1 MRKLSLLI
9 LLTAFITAVSAQNSI
24 RGVVSDE
31 YNQPLV
37 GAVVTLKQLSQSITT
52 NLNGEFSFENLSD
65 YAYSLQVKS
74 IGFETYEEI
83 VKSGS
88 VLSITLTPS
97 ATALDEIVVS
107 ATRAGTK
114 TPMAYNNVSQAELHK
129 RGTADNMPNLLSS
142 LPSVV
147 SFNEGGSGV
156 GNTSLRIRGTDATRI
171 NVTLNGMPLNNPAS
185 QEVYWVNLPNLSATM
200 ENVQL
205 QRGVG
210 TSTNGAAAFGASL
223 SMKTATARQNAY
235 GEASTSVGSYNTFLS
250 TIAAGSGIMKNGL
263 SFDARYSRVLSDGY
277 IRNGSVNHKNL
288 FASVSHRTENQL
300 VQLVYLYGDQITGIT
315 WEGVTQDEIDE
326 HGRRYNPA
334 GKYEDDAG
342 NTLYYG
348 NETDNYTSN
357 IAQLLFTRKISDA
370 LSFNANLSYNHGF
383 GFYENWKSG
392 QELKGKFGFEPQVV
406 DSVTYEYSDV
416 VRQKLMEN
424 DFYVAN
430 VSVNY
435 SQNNW
440 KIQGG
445 AMYSL
450 YDGDHFGYLPWV
462 KHNQNIG
469 PKDKWYDN
477 KTKKQDI
484 NAFVKAE
491 YQLNEQWTVF
501 ADLQGRFINFEMS
514 GLDDDFGDLAM
525 DRNYNFF
532 NPKAGVFYTLNDNH
546 ALYAS
551 VAMSNREPLR
561 ADLKDAVKW
570 GSKAGILPER
580 MIDYELGY
588 KFNQNGYTAGA
599 NFYFMDYNNQMV
611 QTGKLT
617 DVGYKLM
624 ENVKD
629 SYRTGI
635 ELEVGVPIVSNK
647 LRFDA
652 NATFSQN
659 KINNY
664 TAYHDV
670 YDENW
675 DNVVGQKTEVL
686 QSTNISFSP
695 SVVSSGIISYQ
706 PLTNL
711 GFRLIGKYVSRQYLD
726 NTSDIEKSIPAYFV
740 SNASVNYSFKP
751 MNWGAIDLDLFV
763 NNLLGTE
770 YVANG
775 YASTSFA
782 ENTGDERYHYVGLYP
797 QATRNFM
804 VRMTV
809 RF

>member
-1 MRKLSLLI
+1 MTFSFVL
-9 LLTAFITAVSAQNSI
+9 SAQNSM
-24 RGVVSDE
+24 RGTVSDE
-31 YNQPLV
+31 FNQPVV

-52 NLNGEFSFENLSD
+52 NANGEFSFENLTD

-74 IGFETYEEI
+74 VGFQTYEEI
-83 VKSGS
+83 VRAGS
-88 VLSITLTPS
+88 MVTISLTSS

-107 ATRAGTK
+107 ATRAGTR
-114 TPMAYNNVSQAELHK
+114 TPMAYNNVSGVELHR
-129 RGTADNMPNLLSS
+129 RGAADNMPNLLNT

-147 SFNEGGSGV
+147 SFNEGGTGV
-156 GNTSLRIRGTDATRI
+156 GNTSMRIRGTDDTRI

-185 QEVYWVNLPNLSATM
+185 QGVFWVNLPNLSATV

-205 QRGVG
+205 QRGIG

-223 SMKTATARQNAY
+223 SMKTATAKQNPY
-235 GEASTSVGSYNTFLS
+235 GEASTSLGSYNTYLS
-250 TIAAGSGIMKNGL
+250 TVAAGTGIMENGL

-288 FASVSHRTENQL
+288 YASVSHRTANQL

-315 WEGVTQDEIDE
+315 WEGVTQEQIDE
-326 HGRRYNPA
+326 HGRQYNPA
-334 GKYEDDAG
+334 GEYTDNAG

-357 IAQLLFTRKISDA
+357 IAQLLFTRKLSDA
-370 LSFNANLSYNHGF
+370 LSVNANLSYNRGF
-383 GFYENWKSG
+383 GYYENWKSG
-392 QELKGKFGFEPQVV
+392 QNLTSKFGFEPQVV
-406 DSVTYEYSDV
+406 DGVTYETSDV
-416 VRQKLMEN
+416 IRQKLMEN

-430 VSVNY
+430 VLINY
-435 SQNNW
+435 LKDNW
-440 KIQGG
+440 KLQSGG
-445 AMYSL
+445 LYSF

-462 KHNQNIG
+462 KYNQNIG
-469 PKDKWYDN
+469 AKDKWYDN
-477 KTKKQDI
+477 KTQKQDL
-484 NAFVKAE
+484 NVFVKAE
-491 YQLNEQWTVF
+491 YQLNEQWSFF
-501 ADLQGRFINFEMS
+501 ADLQGRFVNFEMS
-514 GLDDDFGDLAM
+514 GLDDDFGDLTM
-525 DRNYNFF
+525 KRNYNFI
-532 NPKAGVFYTLNDNH
+532 NPKAGIFYALNDNH
-546 ALYAS
+546 SLYAS

-588 KFNQNGYTAGA
+588 KLNQHGYTAGA

-635 ELEVGVPIVSNK
+635 ELELGVPIVNNE

-652 NATFSQN
+652 NVTLSQN

-664 TAYHDV
+664 TAYYDV

-675 DNVVGQKTEVL
+675 DEVLDQTTEVFN
-686 QSTNISFSP
+686 STNISFSP
-695 SVVSSGIISYQ
+695 NVVSSGIVSYQ
-706 PLTNL
+706 PLSNL
-711 GFRLIGKYVSRQYLD
+711 GFRLIGKYVGKQYLD
-726 NTSDIEKSIPAYFV
+726 NTSDDEKSIPAYFV

-751 MNWGAIDLDLFV
+751 MTWGAIDLDLFV

-775 YASTSFA
+775 YASTSLVI
-782 ENTGDERYHYVGLYP
+782 NTGDTRYHYVGLYP
-797 QATRNFM
+797 QAPRNFM

-809 RF
+809 KF

>member
-1 MRKLSLLI
+1 M
-9 LLTAFITAVSAQNSI
+9 AFAFAVSAQNSI
-24 RGVVSDE
+24 RGKVNDE
-31 YNQPLV
+31 YNQPV
-37 GAVVTLKQLSQSITT
+37 IGAVVTLKQLSKSIVT
-52 NLNGEFSFENLSD
+52 NTNGEFSFENLTD

-74 IGFETYEEI
+74 VGYEAYEEI

-88 VLSITLTPS
+88 VVNISLTPS

-114 TPMAYNNVSQAELHK
+114 TPMAYNNVTGAELHQK
-129 RGTADNMPNLLSS
+129 GTADNMPNLLSA

-147 SFNEGGSGV
+147 SFNEGGTGV

-185 QEVYWVNLPNLSATM
+185 QEVYWVNLPNISATM
-200 ENVQL
+200 ESVQL
-205 QRGVG
+205 QRGIG

-250 TIAAGSGIMKNGL
+250 SIAGGTGIMKNGL

-300 VQLVYLYGDQITGIT
+300 VQLVYLFGDQITGIT

-326 HGRRYNPA
+326 YGRRYNPA
-334 GKYEDDAG
+334 GKYKDDAG
-342 NTLYYG
+342 NTHYYG

-357 IAQLLFTRKISDA
+357 IAQLLFSRRLSDV
-370 LSFNANLSYNHGF
+370 LTLNANLSYNHGF
-383 GFYENWKSG
+383 GYYENWRSDQNLKS
-392 QELKGKFGFEPQVV
+392 KFGIDPQVI
-406 DSVTYEYSDV
+406 DGETYSRSDV
-416 VRQKLMEN
+416 IRQKLMEN

-430 VSVNY
+430 ASLNY
-435 SQNNW
+435 FKDSW

-445 AMYSL
+445 AMYSI

-462 KHNQNIG
+462 KYNQNIG
-469 PKDKWYDN
+469 QKDKWYDN

-484 NAFVKAE
+484 NAFAKAE
-491 YQLNEQWTVF
+491 YQLNEQWSFF
-501 ADLQGRFINFEMS
+501 ADIQGRFVNFKMD
-514 GLDDDFGDLAM
+514 GVDDDFGDLYM
-525 DRNYNFF
+525 DRNYNFI
-532 NPKAGVFYTLNDNH
+532 NPKAGVFYTVNDNH

-570 GSKAGILPER
+570 DSKADILPER
-580 MIDYELGY
+580 MIDFELGY
-588 KFNQNGYTAGA
+588 KFNSNGYTAGA

-611 QTGKLT
+611 QTGKLS

-635 ELEVGVPIVSNK
+635 ELEAGLPLVANI

-652 NATFSQN
+652 NATLSMN
-659 KINNY
+659 KIKNY
-664 TAYHDV
+664 TAYYDV
-670 YDENW
+670 YDEWW
-675 DNVVGQKTEVL
+675 DAVVAQRTENL
-686 QSTNISFSP
+686 GTTDIAFSP
-695 SVVSSGIISYQ
+695 SVVSSGVLTYRPIS
-706 PLTNL
+706 NL
-711 GFRLIGKYVSRQYLD
+711 GFNLIGKYVAKQFLD
-726 NTSDIEKSIPAYFV
+726 NTSNDEKSIPGYFV

-775 YASTSFA
+775 YASTSFV
-782 ENTGDERYHYVGLYP
+782 ENTGDTRYHYVGLYP

-809 RF
+809 KF